1 MFANPNLAPLSAEIF
16 LLTMACVVMV
26 VDLFQK
32 DKQRR
37 LTLWLSQAS
46 LFVTLFLT
54 MQFYGTEKTVLYDGF
69 WVVDNLSIILKSA
82 ILIVAMAA
90 LAYAP
95 NYINERKFLRGEYYM
110 LALFAVLG
118 MLVMV
123 SAHNLLVIYLG
134 LELLSLPLYAMVAM
148 ERDNPKASEA
158 AIKYFVM
165 GALASGFLLYGM
177 SLLYGATQEI
187 GLQAFSDALT
197 KLNEQSLMIKFGVV
211 FIVAGL
217 AFKLGAVPFH
227 MWLPD
232 VYHGAPTSV
241 TLFMGSAPKIAAF
254 GMLMRLLVDG
264 LSSVISEWQPLLL
277 VLAYLSIA
285 LGNVVAIS
293 QWNLKR
299 MLAYSAISHV
309 GYFLMGIIAGNA
321 DGYAASMFYILV
333 YAVMTL
339 ASFGIIIFLS
349 RAGFESDRLE
359 DFAGLAKRSPWYAAM
374 TLFTMMSLAGVP
386 PFVGF
391 WPKLEVIMAALNAGY
406 VGLAVHAVVF
416 SLIGAYYYL
425 RVAKVMYFDTPSE
438 DTPIEANSGLRL
450 LMSVNGLLML
460 GLGLVPGWLLA
471 YCLSAFPG

>member
-46 LFVTLFLT
+46 LFVTLLLT
-54 MQFYGTEKTVLYDGF
+54 MQSYGTEKTVLYDGF

-110 LALFAVLG
+110 LAMFAVLG

-187 GLQAFSDALT
+187 GLQAFADALT
-197 KLNEQSLMIKFGVV
+197 KLNEQPLMLKFGVV

-264 LSSVISEWQPLLL
+264 LSSAITEWQPLLL

-406 VGLAVHAVVF
+406 VGLAIHAVVF

-425 RVAKVMYFDTPSE
+425 RVAKVMYFDPPSE
-438 DTPIEANSGLRL
+438 ETPIEANSGLRL

>member
-158 AIKYFVM
+158 AIKYF
-165 GALASGFLLYGM
+165 
-177 SLLYGATQEI
+177 T
-187 GLQAFSDALT
+187 
-197 KLNEQSLMIKFGVV
+197 VV
-211 FIVAGL
+211 WRD
-217 AFKLGAVPFH
+217 P
-227 MWLPD
+227 
-232 VYHGAPTSV
+232 
-241 TLFMGSAPKIAAF
+241 
-254 GMLMRLLVDG
+254 
-264 LSSVISEWQPLLL
+264 
-277 VLAYLSIA
+277 
-285 LGNVVAIS
+285 GN
-293 QWNLKR
+293 W
-299 MLAYSAISHV
+299 
-309 GYFLMGIIAGNA
+309 
-321 DGYAASMFYILV
+321 
-333 YAVMTL
+333 
-339 ASFGIIIFLS
+339 
-349 RAGFESDRLE
+349 
-359 DFAGLAKRSPWYAAM
+359 FAGLFRRIDKIERAVPDDQVWRCVYCRRSCIQTGCGAIPYVVAGRVPWCAHLGDA
-374 TLFTMMSLAGVP
+374 F
-386 PFVGF
+386 
-391 WPKLEVIMAALNAGY
+391 
-406 VGLAVHAVVF
+406 H
-416 SLIGAYYYL
+416 
-425 RVAKVMYFDTPSE
+425 
-438 DTPIEANSGLRL
+438 
-450 LMSVNGLLML
+450 
-460 GLGLVPGWLLA
+460 GLGTENCCLRNVDALVG
-471 YCLSAFPG
+471 